1 MTTHFEEQPITN
13 LDRKDLVAKVAELKK
28 DGYRLV
34 QVCATTGAENFEVTY
49 SFDKDYK
56 ILNLRLS
63 IPRADAVVPSI
74 TGEYFGAF
82 TYENE
87 LQDLFGM
94 KVTDL
99 KLDFKGNFYQLA
111 KKTPFNETKAEATAA
126 TAARLNLPHHRRQ
139 NNGKANDRTL
149 RAPASGFAGTHPP
162 GPGPGG

>member
-1 MTTHFEEQPITN
+1 MTTHFEEQPVTN

-34 QVCATTGAENFEVTY
+34 QVCATTLPENFDITY

-56 ILNLRLS
+56 FLSLRLA
-63 IPRADAVVPSI
+63 IPRTDAVVPSI
-74 TGEYFGAF
+74 SGEYFMAF
-82 TYENE
+82 SYENE
-87 LQDLFGM
+87 LQDLFGL

-126 TAARLNLPHHRRQ
+126 AAAT
-139 NNGKANDRTL
+139 K
-149 RAPASGFAGTHPP
+149 PAASPEVK
-162 GPGPGG
+162 